1 MGKTMITGAHTIIY
15 STDPVADRSFFRD
28 VLDLP
33 NIDLGGGWL
42 LFALPPSEVA
52 VHPSEKND
60 VHELYFMCEDVDALV
75 EHLSNAGV
83 DCSPVEEQGWG
94 RLTAVTLPGGGRLGI
109 YQPLHE
115 VIADT

>member
-1 MGKTMITGAHTIIY
+1 MGTTTITGAHAIIH

-28 VLDLP
+28 VLALP

-52 VHPSEKND
+52 LHPSEKND
-60 VHELYFMCEDVDALV
+60 VHELYLMCEDVDALV
-75 EHLSNAGV
+75 EYLSAAGV
-83 DCSPVEEQGWG
+83 DCGPVEEQGWG

>member
-15 STDPVADRSFFRD
+15 STDPVADRGFFRD

-60 VHELYFMCEDVDALV
+60 VHELYLMCEDVDVLV

-83 DCSPVEEQGWG
+83 DCSPVEEQGS
-94 RLTAVTLPGGGRLGI
+94 VS
-109 YQPLHE
+109 
-115 VIADT
+115 

>member
-1 MGKTMITGAHTIIY
+1 MITGAHAILY

-28 VLDLP
+28 VLSLP

-52 VHPSEKND
+52 V
-60 VHELYFMCEDVDALV
+60 
-75 EHLSNAGV
+75 
-83 DCSPVEEQGWG
+83 
-94 RLTAVTLPGGGRLGI
+94 
-109 YQPLHE
+109 LHE

>member
-1 MGKTMITGAHTIIY
+1 MGKTTITGAHTIIY
-15 STDPVADRSFFRD
+15 STDPVADRRFFRD
-28 VLDLP
+28 VLAFP
-33 NIDLGGGWL
+33 NIDLGDGWL
-42 LFALPPSEVA
+42 VFALPPSEVA

-75 EHLSNAGV
+75 EHLSTAGV
-83 DCSPVEEQGWG
+83 PCSPVEEQGWG
-94 RLTAVTLPGGGRLGI
+94 RLTTVTLPGGGKLGI